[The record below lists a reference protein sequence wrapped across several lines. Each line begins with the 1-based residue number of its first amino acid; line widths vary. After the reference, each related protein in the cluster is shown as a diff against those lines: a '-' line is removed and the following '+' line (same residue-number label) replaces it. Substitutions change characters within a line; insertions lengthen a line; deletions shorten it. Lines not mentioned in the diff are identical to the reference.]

1 MGKVLII
8 TGGNKGIGHGICEAY
23 KHHGYRIISISRS
36 QLFSEDP
43 DQVNYIQFDL
53 GQTKQ
58 LTALIEMIFKGLNKH
73 DISKITLVNNAATTG
88 PIRRFEE
95 NSSSD
100 IEKVI
105 SLNLVAPLMLAS
117 RFIQFTDGWKSRRHI
132 INISSGAAVR
142 PLAGMSTY
150 CVSKAAIDMLTRSIA
165 LEQEKNNKD
174 FKIISVYPGL
184 VDTEMQAGIR
194 MSDSSHFPEVK
205 AFREFKRNGS
215 LAAKYDVG
223 KEIYEIDHNNQIDNG
238 SILDLDEYRYTSQ
251 HLYTIPLTR

>member
-1 MGKVLII
+1 MEKVLII

-23 KHHGYRIISISRS
+23 KNHGYRIISISRS
-36 QLFSEDP
+36 ALLSENP
-43 DQVNYIQFDL
+43 DHINYIQFDL

-58 LTALIEMIFKGLNKH
+58 LTALIETIFKGLNKR

-95 NSSSD
+95 NSSAD

-117 RFIQFTDGWKSRRHI
+117 RFIQFTNGWKSRRHI

-184 VDTEMQAGIR
+184 VDTDMQQEIR
-194 MSDSSHFPEVK
+194 MSDRNHFPEVK
-205 AFREFKRNGS
+205 AFREFKRNGA
-215 LAAKYDVG
+215 LAAKHDVG
-223 KEIYEIDHNNQIDNG
+223 KEIYEIDHNTGIDNG
-238 SILDLDEYRYTSQ
+238 SILDLDEYRYSSQ